1 MKKLVVVVG
10 IVVTSVFNAFSQKLI
25 IHVFSKTELV
35 SFRTTTIDSVLSNP
49 DFDHGIDTTHTNYVI
64 DFKQKTSTYFV
75 NNIQIDISPVKISK
89 INDDVLVI
97 KILEGGFDYGLVVNT
112 NLKNESVTWFW
123 FDAMATT
130 VKRIDQFRIE
140 KPI

>member
-10 IVVTSVFNAFSQKLI
+10 IVLSTAFNAFSQKLI

-35 SFRTTTIDSVLSNP
+35 SFRTTTIDSVLLNP
-49 DFDHGIDTTHTNYVI
+49 DIDYGIDTTHTNYVI

-75 NNIQIDISPVKISK
+75 NNIQIDISPIKISK
-89 INDDVLVI
+89 INADVLVI